1 MSGRST
7 TLLDSDSAL
16 RFDSEPARPVL
27 PTLGERH
34 SGTTFL
40 CRYSAA
46 RGQESRNAIDAI
58 DALAAGL
65 DRAPE
70 AFA

>member
-1 MSGRST
+1 MSGHST
-7 TLLDSDSAL
+7 TPLDSSAL
-16 RFDSEPARPVL
+16 RFDSEPARLEL

-34 SGTTFL
+34 SGTALL
-40 CRYSAA
+40 CCYSAA
-46 RGQESRNAIDAI
+46 RGQESRNATN
-58 DALAAGL
+58 ALAAGL